1 MSVRQK
7 SDGQTIVIRFKSDAE
22 IETFQNQIE
31 GIRKG
36 SLFDQRTDVSSA
48 VQYFQV
54 WMNVMTCVL
63 YVIVLV
69 EYVHFKAQHA
79 FYFTHV
85 FSFLAL
91 VTSSTAT

>member
-1 MSVRQK
+1 MITHSVAFLDDADVRRFHITSGTEWGRMGASSVSVRQK
-7 SDGQTIVIRFKSDAE
+7 SDGQTIVIRFKTEAE

-54 WMNVMTCVL
+54 
-63 YVIVLV
+63 
-69 EYVHFKAQHA
+69 
-79 FYFTHV
+79 
-85 FSFLAL
+85 
-91 VTSSTAT
+91 